1 MPAASTR
8 AALSDAF
15 KTIYK
20 GDLTNRSKR
29 KTPLG
34 SKVKKVDDFYGE
46 SLTLFMNWG
55 LNHGIH
61 PTLSATLP
69 SAVSGKVN
77 KWIIPETADL
87 YGRLTL
93 DNPSM
98 MRASKDI
105 GSFIRIKA
113 KEVDGILSNL
123 RMQRLG
129 THLWA
134 DGAGDLAQIESVTGS
149 NPITAMTLT
158 SYQDAV
164 KFEGGGK
171 QRISVATTR
180 TGGTLKV
187 DGVSTV
193 WIYKIDK
200 VDRYNSLGKTV
211 LTVSL
216 VAGTGATTQPAAAD
230 YIYNYGQYD
239 TGPKGIGAWIPAAT
253 PSATTFFNM
262 DRSVEPQMFAG
273 WRGTWEGNIADTAK
287 RLASVMSSYMDPDY
301 SAMWLSEY
309 RWYQLEQELTAQGRF
324 YVDETKSKEFGT
336 AALRMITPGGSVS
349 VMCDPFCPND
359 SLFLLKHDEIEIHST
374 GPLIHMCDED
384 LEALR
389 LSDSD
394 GVEIRYRSLAQTAIP
409 NPFSCGRAPITQ
421 N

>member
-1 MPAASTR
+1 MAAASTR

-34 SKVKKVDDFYGE
+34 QKIKKLDDFYGE
-46 SLTLFMNWG
+46 SLTLFHNFG
-55 LNHGIH
+55 LNHGIY

-69 SAVSGKVN
+69 TAVSGKVA

-105 GSFIRIKA
+105 GSYIRIKA

-134 DGAGDLAQIESVTGS
+134 DGAGDLARIESVTGS
-149 NPITAMTLT
+149 NPVTAITLT
-158 SYQDAV
+158 NYQDAV

-171 QRISVATTR
+171 QKLHFATTR

-187 DGVSTV
+187 DGAATTWVFQV
-193 WIYKIDK
+193 DKIN
-200 VDRYNSLGKTV
+200 RYNSSGKAV

-216 VAGTGATTQPAAAD
+216 VAGTGATTQIAAND

-239 TGPKGIGAWIPAAT
+239 TGPKGIGAWIPSAD

-262 DRSVEPQMFAG
+262 DRTVEMQMRSG

-287 RLASVMSSYMDPDY
+287 RLASVMSPYMDPEF
-301 SAMWLSEY
+301 SNMWLSEY

-336 AALRMITPGGSVS
+336 SALRMVTPAGSVS
-349 VMCDPFCPND
+349 IMCDPFCPND
-359 SLFLLKHDEIEIHST
+359 SLFLLKHDDIEIHST

-389 LSDSD
+389 LSDAD
-394 GVEIRYRSLAQTAIP
+394 GVEIRYRSLAQVAIP
-409 NPFSCGRAPITQ
+409 NPFGCGRAPITQ